1 VSARSFEVFGGGS
14 PYDLGGLDCLDL
26 ASFFTFRRRA
36 LGPRV
41 IGRNFDQGYFA
52 VK

>member
-1 VSARSFEVFGGGS
+1 VSARSFEVFGEGS
-14 PYDLGGLDCLDL
+14 IYDLGGLDCLDL
-26 ASFFTFRRRA
+26 ASAFAFRRRA

-41 IGRNFDQGYFA
+41 IGRNFDQDDFA